1 MDPASL
7 NLSLFPLSL
16 GLRINELSFSADP
29 EKCYIF
35 TGQLGIDPTRI
46 EGSLE
51 DIVLKE
57 RYPEFRIDPEI
68 AQLSHMPENMKINMK
83 EIKDIVKGAKEYGA
97 ELEDFEQCMAV
108 ADEVEDREE
117 AVVEELKDVS

>member
-16 GLRINELSFSADP
+16 GLRINELSFSWDP

-46 EGSLE
+46 EGSLK

-97 ELEDFEQCMAV
+97 ELEDFKQCTVDTLSIA
-108 ADEVEDREE
+108 RGI
-117 AVVEELKDVS
+117 VVWLTY